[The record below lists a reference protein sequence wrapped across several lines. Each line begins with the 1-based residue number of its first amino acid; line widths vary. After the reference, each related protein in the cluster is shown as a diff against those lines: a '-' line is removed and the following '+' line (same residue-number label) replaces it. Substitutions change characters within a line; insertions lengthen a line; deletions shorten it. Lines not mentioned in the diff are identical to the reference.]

1 MAFAGQQPVQQGQP
15 MGLAHAPQPM
25 GQVAAAPMAF
35 AGQQTVQQWQTMGL
49 AHAPQPMCQVAA
61 APMAFASQQPVPQ
74 GQPMGLAHAP
84 QPMGQVAAAPMAFAG
99 QQPVQQWQMGLAHA
113 PQPMCQ
119 VAAAPMAFAG
129 QQPVQQGQPMGP
141 AHAPQPMGQ
150 VAAAPMAFAGQQP
163 VQQWQMGLAHAP
175 QPMCQ
180 VAAASMA
187 FAGQQPVQ
195 QGLPMDPAYVA
206 ILQHLT
212 QQSQVLEQVLAH
224 QHQQRQAL
232 EQVLAHQ
239 HQVTFKGH
247 TLQQSSMQIGRN
259 VNQMMTMVLEASC
272 HLAHSAMVQSDM
284 LQQSQAVMVAQQRQ
298 AFVHAQPAPS
308 TEPTQEQHTRPQG
321 ANPLPSPPK
330 TVLDRVRRRRE
341 ALKNIPQQ
349 IPQLTGVPV
358 TDEAEVGVN
367 QVHGTIIQMVHV
379 RHNTKPEM
387 KVITLPSS
395 PVYDPSILDDWD
407 NGLKVAPKHGG
418 GRVAPLRYLEL
429 ANTQVT
435 KMWAFAINCNKN
447 RCYWKGIVYALHMRV
462 TGGEIQSPVEGVEGA
477 AQVPMDLAAAKE
489 HLLATCNIQD
499 DDEGVSKLARA
510 SADAVM
516 NWAPK
521 DYEKRLQIKDL
532 VLSMCSLTS
541 SEWYGI

>member
-1 MAFAGQQPVQQGQP
+1 MAVAGPATSAARASP

-25 GQVAAAPMAF
+25 GQVAAAPI
-35 AGQQTVQQWQTMGL
+35 GICWPTTS
-49 AHAPQPMCQVAA
+49 AA
-61 APMAFASQQPVPQ
+61 EANGASSCASTN
-74 GQPMGLAHAP
+74 GSSGCSSH
-84 QPMGQVAAAPMAFAG
+84 GRAG
-99 QQPVQQWQMGLAHA
+99 QQP
-113 PQPMCQ
+113 C
-119 VAAAPMAFAG
+119 AAGAAYGSCIHGHFATSDTNRVKCWSKCWHTSTNRG
-129 QQPVQQGQPMGP
+129 KRWNKYW
-141 AHAPQPMGQ
+141 HT
-150 VAAAPMAFAGQQP
+150 
-163 VQQWQMGLAHAP
+163 
-175 QPMCQ
+175 
-180 VAAASMA
+180 STN
-187 FAGQQPVQ
+187 
-195 QGLPMDPAYVA
+195 LPTRD
-206 ILQHLT
+206 I
-212 QQSQVLEQVLAH
+212 
-224 QHQQRQAL
+224 
-232 EQVLAHQ
+232 
-239 HQVTFKGH
+239 

-272 HLAHSAMVQSDM
+272 HSAHSAMVQSDM

-308 TEPTQEQHTRPQG
+308 TGPTQEQHTRPQG

-330 TVLDRVRRRRE
+330 AVLDR
-341 ALKNIPQQ
+341 
-349 IPQLTGVPV
+349 
-358 TDEAEVGVN
+358 AEVGVN

-379 RHNTKPEM
+379 RHNTKLEM

-395 PVYDPSILDDWD
+395 PVYDPR
-407 NGLKVAPKHGG
+407 G
-418 GRVAPLRYLEL
+418 YLEL

-462 TGGEIQSPVEGVEGA
+462 TGGEILSPVEGVEGA

-489 HLLATCNIQD
+489 HLLATCNIED

-521 DYEKRLQIKDL
+521 DYEKRLQTKDL

-541 SEWYGI
+541 SEW